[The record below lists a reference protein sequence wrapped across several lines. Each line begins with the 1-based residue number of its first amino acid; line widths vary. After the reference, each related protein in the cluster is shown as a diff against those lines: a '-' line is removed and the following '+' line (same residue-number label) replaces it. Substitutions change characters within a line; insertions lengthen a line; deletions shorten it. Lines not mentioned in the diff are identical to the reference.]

1 MCRFKN
7 FLILCVLNCM
17 ISYGQT
23 KTVGVEEMRTR
34 FEQYKTMEDS
44 VASMPKYDVINQFSL
59 IYPAPLSLSRAEVG
73 QCFWSI
79 KNIGKNW
86 SSPDNRRYLKLDSIA
101 GMSYDS
107 WPDKIKEGYRY
118 DDKEEGEVYAKDVT
132 GTFYTFEPLYYMGWW
147 VSNFYSKLMVE
158 KGKVKIEHQITRGKA
173 RDIAFDKGYSRWLGN
188 IGIRNYEPEFSVV
201 LTDYVNQVE
210 KPIRI
215 EQKNPRIYD
224 FLMTET
230 DRGYDLEVL
239 ACSSEAGQEWKELRQ
254 KIRELPKGF
263 FTPLYTLGGVK
274 LPGLYLEGRYER
286 AEDGRNWKFSIR
298 KYFANNGENNI
309 LGGE

>member
-1 MCRFKN
+1 MYRLGCL
-7 FLILCVLNCM
+7 LILCVCHCM
-17 ISYGQT
+17 IFYGQT
-23 KTVGVEEMRTR
+23 KIVDIEEMRTR
-34 FEQYKTMEDS
+34 FGQYKTMEDS
-44 VASMPKYDVINQFSL
+44 VSPMPKYDVINWSSL
-59 IYPAPLSLSRAEVG
+59 IYPVPLNLSRTEAG

-86 SSPDNRRYLKLDSIA
+86 SSPDNRRYLRLDSIA

-107 WPDKIKEGYRY
+107 WPDEIKEGYRY
-118 DDKEEGEVYAKDVT
+118 DDKDEGEVYAKAVT
-132 GTFYTFEPLYYMGWW
+132 GTFYSFEPLYYMGWW
-147 VSNFYSKLMVE
+147 VSNFYTKLLVE
-158 KGKVKIEHQITRGKA
+158 KGKVKIENQITSGKA
-173 RDIAFDKGYSRWLGN
+173 RDIAFDKGYSRLLGN
-188 IGIRNYEPEFSVV
+188 VGIRNYEPEFSVV

-210 KPIRI
+210 KESRI

-224 FLMTET
+224 FLVVET
-230 DRGYDLEVL
+230 DGGYDLEVL

-286 AEDGRNWKFSIR
+286 AEDGRNWKFSIQ
-298 KYFANNGENNI
+298 KYFANKGAHI
-309 LGGE
+309 IGGE